1 MERCYILSNINI
13 IKEKIEG
20 FRDAKFED
28 DKDRYGITIGIHS
41 PARTGKTLTAVTL
54 SVWWLLDNPF
64 IKGIISN
71 VGLNLKPLNLQDKV
85 KPLSDIKKI
94 SGDEYLDY
102 IILTDEFRS
111 IIDSRMSSSF
121 RNMFVSNILRD
132 TGKSRQIHILTDQEG
147 SSIDKRVRRN
157 TDLVLVP
164 RVDRKKDVCIV
175 KMFDSYEQYFLV
187 DAYREINEWKI
198 QFQFKISDWG
208 IYYDTFQKIPVTLI
222 TWEPPEYGER
232 FISWTEKTGYDNHP
246 DFFVKTATLNL
257 WKEETG
263 EYISDSQKTALMEWL
278 RYNTDLP
285 MSGRTKG

>member
-1 MERCYILSNINI
+1 MNNINE
-13 IKEKIEG
+13 IKDKIEG

-54 SVWWLLDNPF
+54 GVWWLLDNPF
-64 IKGIISN
+64 IQGIISN
-71 VGLNLKPLNLQDKV
+71 VGLNLNSLGLQDKV
-85 KPLSDIKKI
+85 KPLTDIKKI
-94 SGDEYLDY
+94 SGDEYLNY

-132 TGKSRQIHILTDQEG
+132 TGKSRQIHILTDQEA

-157 TDLVLVP
+157 TDLILVP
-164 RVDRKKDVCIV
+164 KVDRKKDICTV
-175 KMFDSYEQYFLV
+175 KMFDSYNQYFTV
-187 DAYREINEWKI
+187 DAYREINDWKV
-198 QFQFKISDWG
+198 QFQYKISEWG
-208 IYYDTFQKIPVTLI
+208 KYYDTFQKIPPTFI

-232 FISWTEKTGYDNHP
+232 FIDWATETGYMEHP
-246 DFFVKTATLNL
+246 DFLVKTATLNL

-263 EYISDSQKTALMEWL
+263 EYINDSQKTALMEWL
-278 RYNTDLP
+278 RYNTELP
-285 MSGRTKG
+285 MTGRTKG